1 MITGIAHINLT
12 VPEGSLHLADEF
24 YRDTLGLK
32 KVPVPKAQQNT
43 LAWLVHSPQIGF
55 LFPYAQ
61 SGGLC
66 NALFQ
71 VRHRDGRST
80 SARVSSQ

>member
-32 KVPVPKAQQNT
+32 KVPVPRAQENS
-43 LAWLVHSPQIGF
+43 LAWYVIARS
-55 LFPYAQ
+55 
-61 SGGLC
+61 
-66 NALFQ
+66 
-71 VRHRDGRST
+71 RHLWSRDC
-80 SARVSSQ
+80 